1 MDQCEN
7 RQVTDATAPTQGSWR
22 RALWGGLLSL
32 ISSGLG
38 QIYAGAWRLGI
49 ALYVAEWALEIVMI
63 ALTWVT
69 PPTPLPFTVVAGV
82 FIAFRLAV
90 AVDAA
95 YRIRMHAPVPWN
107 RSAWFAAIVMACID
121 VGVAF
126 GIAPRDTVGWKTYS
140 IPSASDMP
148 TLFPGDYIGV
158 DVRRP
163 GVAPAYGD
171 MVVFRLPGDPQVDYI
186 KRVVG
191 LPGDHVQ
198 MRQGVVYLNHKPIP
212 REPVGLSIMSG
223 TPASAGFKQYRETL
237 PNGRTYFVLETSENS
252 AINNTIEYEVPP
264 DSLFVLGDNRDD
276 SLDSRL
282 LGSFG
287 YVPIANV
294 VGTARTVYWAHDPF
308 RMLTRVE

>member
-1 MDQCEN
+1 
-7 RQVTDATAPTQGSWR
+7 VTDTTAPTRGSWR
-22 RALWGGLLSL
+22 RALWGGFLSL

-38 QIYAGAWRLGI
+38 QIYAGSWPLGI
-49 ALYVAEWALEIVMI
+49 ALYVAEWALEIAII
-63 ALTWVT
+63 ALTWVA
-69 PPTPLPFTVVAGV
+69 PPAPLPFAAAAGV

-90 AVDAA
+90 AIDAA
-95 YRIRMHAPVPWN
+95 WRIRVRFLRGPVPWN
-107 RSAWFAAIVMACID
+107 RSAWVAAIVMASID
-121 VGVAF
+121 AGVTF

-148 TLFPGDYIGV
+148 TLLPGDYIGV

-163 GVAPAYGD
+163 SVAPAYGD
-171 MVVFRLPGDPQVDYI
+171 MVVFRLPRDPEVDYI

-198 MRQGVVYLNHKPIP
+198 IRQGIVYLNHKPIP
-212 REPVGLSIMSG
+212 REPVGFSIMSS
-223 TPASAGFKQYRETL
+223 TPVTAGFKQYRETL
-237 PNGRTYFVLETSENS
+237 SNGRTYSVLEKADDS

-287 YVPIANV
+287 YVPIENV
-294 VGTARTVYWAHDPF
+294 IGTARTIYWAHDPF